1 MTFVDAMGDQ
11 FDSQALPHMRR
22 GLSRRVDRRA
32 SSVSR
37 AEKNNVNLVS
47 LSSACG
53 HLQ

>member
-1 MTFVDAMGDQ
+1 MTVADAMGDR
-11 FDSQALPHMRR
+11 FDSQALPHMRQ

-32 SSVSR
+32 SSVPR
-37 AEKNNVNLVS
+37 AKKNNVNLVS